1 MNISSKR
8 TNILKTLL
16 ALFLIFTLFAV
27 GSTVSKYQLP
37 EQSVQTMSKLGSKGE
52 EVKKIQTKLKDWGYY
67 KGSVDGVYGSKTR
80 QAVIDFQKKNGLT
93 ADGVAGTKT
102 LSAIGISSS
111 SKSNSQSN
119 SGGYGGMSQN
129 DYNLLARVISAE
141 ARGEPYNGQVAVGAV
156 ILNRVEH
163 PSFPNT
169 ISGVVYQPDA
179 FTCMKDGQF
188 NQPVQES
195 CYNAARD
202 AINGMD
208 PSNGCIYYYNPQTAK
223 SAWIWSRPILLKIG
237 KHNFCTQ

>member
-1 MNISSKR
+1 MSTTHKR
-8 TNILKTLL
+8 TNILKTLI
-16 ALFLIFTLFAV
+16 ALLIVISLFSAGSLVSNYQFTE
-27 GSTVSKYQLP
+27 P
-37 EQSVQTMSKLGSKGE
+37 SVETISKLGSKGD
-52 EVKKIQTKLKDWGYY
+52 EVKKIQTRLKDWGYY
-67 KGSVDGVYGSKTR
+67 KGSVDGVYGSNTR

-93 ADGVAGTKT
+93 ADGIAGTKT
-102 LSAIGISSS
+102 LAAIGITSTKTSTS
-111 SKSNSQSN
+111 SN
-119 SGGYGGMSQN
+119 SGGYGGFSQN

-141 ARGEPYNGQVAVGAV
+141 ARGEPYSGQVAVGAV

-188 NQPVQES
+188 NEAVQDS

-208 PSNGCIYYYNPQTAK
+208 PSNGCIYYYNPETAT
-223 SAWIWSRPILLKIG
+223 SSWIWSRPILLKIG